1 MRNLSKQVD
10 YITQLLNIKT
20 ESELVILDIGNELSQ
35 LEDPADF
42 IVYLRKN
49 YNHYHTTYLTGFQKF
64 LYLLE
69 LYKNKTISNKGVDE
83 IKLMS
88 QKIKNVG
95 SQLGEHAEGNF
106 EDIYL
111 NDADGKLKYFTQRE
125 VEILNLVGNLGYCIR
140 LQKSVSGTDALESE
154 IHNKILSLGKDK
166 NQILLKAMS

>member
-1 MRNLSKQVD
+1 MQVD

-64 LYLLE
+64 LFLLE
-69 LYKNKTISNKGVDE
+69 LYKNKTISDKGKGVDE

-88 QKIKNVG
+88 QKVNNVCH
-95 SQLGEHAEGNF
+95 QLGEHTEANF

-111 NDADGKLKYFTQRE
+111 NDANGKLRYFTARE
-125 VEILNLVGNLGYCIR
+125 VEILNLIGNLGYCIR
-140 LQKSVSGTDALESE
+140 LQRSISGTDALETE